1 VAWGGR
7 NLPLGSLKSSKK
19 MVLSKRAPFSVQNNL
34 LDLTQP
40 WLRMRRQCARGREA
54 KAKKRN
60 KNVRKKN
67 PFQQKQ

>member
-1 VAWGGR
+1 
-7 NLPLGSLKSSKK
+7 

>member
-1 VAWGGR
+1 
-7 NLPLGSLKSSKK
+7 
-19 MVLSKRAPFSVQNNL
+19 MVLSKRTPFPVKNNL

-40 WLRMRRQCARGREA
+40 WLRIRRQCAGVGEA

-60 KNVRKKN
+60 KNIRKKWQN